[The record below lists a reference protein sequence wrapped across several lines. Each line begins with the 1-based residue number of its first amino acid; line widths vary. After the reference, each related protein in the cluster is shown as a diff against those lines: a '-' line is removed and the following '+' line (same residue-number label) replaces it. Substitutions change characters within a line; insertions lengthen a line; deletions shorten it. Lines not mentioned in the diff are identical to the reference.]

1 MPTCLRRHPQQQRSR
16 DRVDL
21 ILDSAALLLASSGPN
36 GTTITAVAEQTGLP
50 TSSIY
55 DYVLSER
62 ELIGAVAERG
72 LDRIHQDLVDE
83 VGEPAST
90 ADLRASLTACLHL
103 FLERYQTDPGLREAL
118 AFVDADP
125 QLMQINLADTRRNA
139 DVIHAAIVGLDP
151 GADVASAVLLL
162 THLSGSLAGLAARV
176 TAVEADDLVAQF
188 ERLLLLLLSGP

>member
-1 MPTCLRRHPQQQRSR
+1 MTTCLRRHPQQQRSR

-72 LDRIHQDLVDE
+72 LDRIHQELVDE
-83 VGEPAST
+83 IGEPAST

-103 FLERYQTDPGLREAL
+103 FLECYQTDPGLREAL

-139 DVIHAAIVGLDP
+139 DVIHAAIVSLDP
-151 GADVASAVLLL
+151 GADVASAVFLL

-188 ERLLLLLLSGP
+188 ERLLLLLLSGS